1 MKIASWNVNGIRAR
15 TEHVVS
21 WLEATQPDVLAIQ
34 ESKVVDDLFPYDE
47 YSKLGYYPFVYGQ
60 KAYNGVAL
68 LSKKEPINPTTGIS
82 GFKDPQTRVVSATY
96 DGITVID
103 IYVPNGQSVGSDK
116 FVYKLEWLDHLT
128 RYIENSLEENE
139 NLIVLGDFNIA
150 PEDRDVYDPE
160 AWKDKVLCSQKE
172 REALEKLFSL
182 GLVDSFRLFEQ
193 QDASYSWW
201 DYRAAAYR
209 RKMGLR
215 IDLILLSTP
224 LAKHC
229 ASSTIDESPRSWEKP
244 SDHTPV
250 IVEIDID

>member
-21 WLEATQPDVLAIQ
+21 WLRTAQPDVLAIQ
-34 ESKVVDDLFPYDE
+34 ESKVVDDLFPCDE
-47 YSKLGYYPFVYGQ
+47 YSKLGYHPLVYGQ

-68 LSKKEPINPTTGIS
+68 LSKKEPINPTTGIP
-82 GFKDPQTRVVSATY
+82 GFEDPQTRVVTATY
-96 DGITVID
+96 NDITVID

-128 RYIENSLEENE
+128 RYIKKSLKENE
-139 NLIVLGDFNIA
+139 HLVVLGDFNIA
-150 PEDRDVYDPE
+150 PEDQDVYDPE
-160 AWKDKVLCSQKE
+160 VWRDKVLCSKE
-172 REALEKLFSL
+172 ERGALEKLLAL
-182 GLVDSFRLFEQ
+182 GLVDSFRLFKQ
-193 QDASYSWW
+193 QEALYSWW
-201 DYRAAAYR
+201 DYRATAYR

-215 IDLILLSTP
+215 IDLILLSSS

-229 ASSTIDESPRSWEKP
+229 VSSTIDESPRGWEKP

-250 IVEIDID
+250 IIEVDMG

>member
-15 TEHVVS
+15 TEHVVN
-21 WLEATQPDVLAIQ
+21 WLKTTQPDVLAIQ

-47 YSKLGYYPFVYGQ
+47 YLKLGYYPLVYGQ

-68 LSKKEPINPTTGIS
+68 LSKKEPINPSTGIS
-82 GFKDPQTRVVSATY
+82 GYKDPQTRVVSAIY
-96 DGITVID
+96 ESITVMD

-128 RYIENSLEENE
+128 GYIEKSLKENE

-160 AWKDKVLCSQKE
+160 AWKDKVLCSKQE
-172 REALEKLFSL
+172 RGALEKLVDL
-182 GLVDSFRLFEQ
+182 GLVDSFRLFKQ

-224 LAKHC
+224 VAERC
-229 ASSTIDESPRSWEKP
+229 TSSTIDESPRGWEKP

-250 IVEIDID
+250 VVEIDIG

>member
-68 LSKKEPINPTTGIS
+68 LSKKKPINPTTGIHS
-82 GFKDPQTRVVSATY
+82 FEDPQTRVISATY
-96 DGITVID
+96 NGITVID
-103 IYVPNGQSVGSDK
+103 VYVPNGQSVGSEK

-128 RYIENSLEENE
+128 RYIEKSLKENK
-139 NLIVLGDFNIA
+139 NLVVLGDFNIA

-160 AWKDKVLCSQKE
+160 VWKDKVLCSKQE
-172 REALEKLFSL
+172 HEALEKLLSL

>member
-15 TEHVVS
+15 TEHVVN
-21 WLEATQPDVLAIQ
+21 WLKTTQPDVLAIQ

-47 YSKLGYYPFVYGQ
+47 YLKLGYYPLVYGQ

-68 LSKKEPINPTTGIS
+68 LSKKEPINPSTGIS
-82 GFKDPQTRVVSATY
+82 GYKDPQTRVVSATY
-96 DGITVID
+96 EGITVMD
-103 IYVPNGQSVGSDK
+103 IYVPNGQSIGSDK

-128 RYIENSLEENE
+128 GYIEKSLKENE

-160 AWKDKVLCSQKE
+160 AWKDKVLCSKQE
-172 REALEKLFSL
+172 RGALEKLVDL
-182 GLVDSFRLFEQ
+182 GLADSFRLFKQ

-224 LAKHC
+224 VAERC
-229 ASSTIDESPRSWEKP
+229 TSSTIDESPRGWEKP

-250 IVEIDID
+250 VVEIDID

>member
-15 TEHVVS
+15 TEHVVN
-21 WLEATQPDVLAIQ
+21 WLETTQPDVLAIQ
-34 ESKVVDDLFPYDE
+34 ESKVVDDLFPYDK
-47 YSKLGYYPFVYGQ
+47 YSELGYHPLVYGQ

-160 AWKDKVLCSQKE
+160 VWKDKDLCSKQE
-172 REALEKLFSL
+172 RGALEKLFGL

>member
-15 TEHVVS
+15 TEHVVN
-21 WLEATQPDVLAIQ
+21 WLKTTQPDVLAIQ

-47 YSKLGYYPFVYGQ
+47 YLKLGYYPLVYGQ

-68 LSKKEPINPTTGIS
+68 LSKKEPINPSTGIS
-82 GFKDPQTRVVSATY
+82 GYKDPQTRVVSAIY
-96 DGITVID
+96 ESITVMD

-128 RYIENSLEENE
+128 GYIEKSLKENE

-160 AWKDKVLCSQKE
+160 AWKDKVLCSKQE
-172 REALEKLFSL
+172 RGALEKLVDL
-182 GLVDSFRLFEQ
+182 GLVDSFRLFKQ

-224 LAKHC
+224 VAERC
-229 ASSTIDESPRSWEKP
+229 TSSTIDESPRGWEKP

-250 IVEIDID
+250 VVEIDID

>member
-15 TEHVVS
+15 TEHVVN
-21 WLEATQPDVLAIQ
+21 WLETIQPDVLAIQ

-47 YSKLGYYPFVYGQ
+47 YSKLGSYPHIYGQ

-68 LSKKEPINPTTGIS
+68 LSKKKPINPTTGKS
-82 GFKDPQTRVVSATY
+82 DYKDPQTRVVSATY
-96 DGITVID
+96 DDITVID

-128 RYIENSLEENE
+128 RYIKKSLKENE
-139 NLIVLGDFNIA
+139 NLVVLGDFNIA

-160 AWKDKVLCSQKE
+160 AWKDKVLCSKE
-172 REALEKLFSL
+172 ERGALEKIFDL
-182 GLVDSFRLFEQ
+182 GLVDSFRLFKQ
-193 QDASYSWW
+193 QEAQYSWW

-215 IDLILLSTP
+215 IDLILLSSP

-229 ASSTIDESPRSWEKP
+229 VSSAIDESPRGWEKP

-250 IVEIDID
+250 VIEIDIG

>member
-68 LSKKEPINPTTGIS
+68 LSKKKPINPTTGIHS
-82 GFKDPQTRVVSATY
+82 FEDPQTRVISATY
-96 DGITVID
+96 NGITVID
-103 IYVPNGQSVGSDK
+103 VYVPNGQSVGSEK

-128 RYIENSLEENE
+128 RYIEKSLKENK
-139 NLIVLGDFNIA
+139 NLVVLGDFNIA

-215 IDLILLSTP
+215 IDLILLSAP

-250 IVEIDID
+250 IVEIDIG

>member
-1 MKIASWNVNGIRAR
+1 M
-15 TEHVVS
+15 
-21 WLEATQPDVLAIQ
+21 
-34 ESKVVDDLFPYDE
+34 
-47 YSKLGYYPFVYGQ
+47 
-60 KAYNGVAL
+60 

-82 GFKDPQTRVVSATY
+82 SFKDPQTRVVSATY

-103 IYVPNGQSVGSDK
+103 VYVPNGQSVGSDK

-128 RYIENSLEENE
+128 RYIEKSLKENE

-160 AWKDKVLCSQKE
+160 DWKDKILCSKQE
-172 REALEKLFSL
+172 RGALEKLFAL
-182 GLVDSFRLFEQ
+182 GLVDSFRLFKQ

-224 LAKHC
+224 LAKRC
-229 ASSTIDESPRSWEKP
+229 ASSTIDESPRGWLKP

-250 IVEIDID
+250 IVEVDMG

>member
-68 LSKKEPINPTTGIS
+68 LSKKKPINPTTGIHS
-82 GFKDPQTRVVSATY
+82 FEDPQTRVISATY
-96 DGITVID
+96 NGITVID
-103 IYVPNGQSVGSDK
+103 VYVPNGQSVGSDK

-128 RYIENSLEENE
+128 RYIEKSLEENE

-160 AWKDKVLCSQKE
+160 GWKDKILCSKQE
-172 REALEKLFSL
+172 RGALEKLFTL
-182 GLVDSFRLFEQ
+182 GLVDSFRLFKQ

-224 LAKHC
+224 LAKRC
-229 ASSTIDESPRSWEKP
+229 ASSTIDESPRGWLKP

-250 IVEIDID
+250 IVDVDMG

>member
-15 TEHVVS
+15 TEQVVN
-21 WLEATQPDVLAIQ
+21 WLGTTQPDVLAIQ

-47 YSKLGYYPFVYGQ
+47 YSKLGYYPHVYGQ

-82 GFKDPQTRVVSATY
+82 GFEDPQTRVVSATY
-96 DGITVID
+96 DGITVLD

-128 RYIENSLEENE
+128 RYIEKSLKEHE
-139 NLIVLGDFNIA
+139 NLVVLGDFNIA

-160 AWKDKVLCSQKE
+160 AWKDKILCSKE
-172 REALEKLFSL
+172 ERGALEKLLAL
-182 GLVDSFRLFEQ
+182 GLVDSFRLFKQ
-193 QDASYSWW
+193 QEASYSWW

-224 LAKHC
+224 LAKRC
-229 ASSTIDESPRSWEKP
+229 ASSTIDESPRGWLKP

-250 IVEIDID
+250 IVEVDMG

>member
-15 TEHVVS
+15 TEHVVN

-47 YSKLGYYPFVYGQ
+47 YLKLGYHPFVYGQ

-160 AWKDKVLCSQKE
+160 VWKDKVLCSKQE
-172 REALEKLFSL
+172 RGALEKLFAL

>member
-68 LSKKEPINPTTGIS
+68 LSKKKPINPTTGIHS
-82 GFKDPQTRVVSATY
+82 FEDPQTRVISATY
-96 DGITVID
+96 NGITVID
-103 IYVPNGQSVGSDK
+103 VYVPNGQSVGSEK

-128 RYIENSLEENE
+128 RYIEKSLKENK
-139 NLIVLGDFNIA
+139 NLVVLGDFNIA

-160 AWKDKVLCSQKE
+160 VWKDKVLCSKQE

-229 ASSTIDESPRSWEKP
+229 ASSTIDESPRGWEKP

-250 IVEIDID
+250 IVEIDIG

>member
-15 TEHVVS
+15 TEHVVN
-21 WLEATQPDVLAIQ
+21 WLGTAQPDVLAIQ

-68 LSKKEPINPTTGIS
+68 LSKKEPINPSTGIS
-82 GFKDPQTRVVSATY
+82 GYKDPQTRVVSATY
-96 DGITVID
+96 EGITVMD

-128 RYIENSLEENE
+128 GYIEKSLKENE

-160 AWKDKVLCSQKE
+160 TWKDKVLCSKQE
-172 REALEKLFSL
+172 RGALEKLVDL
-182 GLVDSFRLFEQ
+182 GLVDSFRLFKQ

-224 LAKHC
+224 VAKRC
-229 ASSTIDESPRSWEKP
+229 TSSTIDESPRGWEKP

-250 IVEIDID
+250 VVEIDMG

>member
-1 MKIASWNVNGIRAR
+1 M
-15 TEHVVS
+15 
-21 WLEATQPDVLAIQ
+21 
-34 ESKVVDDLFPYDE
+34 
-47 YSKLGYYPFVYGQ
+47 
-60 KAYNGVAL
+60 
-68 LSKKEPINPTTGIS
+68 
-82 GFKDPQTRVVSATY
+82 
-96 DGITVID
+96 D

-128 RYIENSLEENE
+128 GYIEKSLKENE

-160 AWKDKVLCSQKE
+160 AWKDKVLCSKQE
-172 REALEKLFSL
+172 RGALEKLIDL
-182 GLVDSFRLFEQ
+182 GLVDSFRLFKQ

-224 LAKHC
+224 VAERC
-229 ASSTIDESPRSWEKP
+229 TSSTIDESPRGWEKP

-250 IVEIDID
+250 IIEIDMG

>member
-1 MKIASWNVNGIRAR
+1 
-15 TEHVVS
+15 
-21 WLEATQPDVLAIQ
+21 
-34 ESKVVDDLFPYDE
+34 
-47 YSKLGYYPFVYGQ
+47 
-60 KAYNGVAL
+60 L
-68 LSKKEPINPTTGIS
+68 LSKKKPINPTTGIHS
-82 GFKDPQTRVVSATY
+82 FEDPQTRVISATY
-96 DGITVID
+96 NGITVID
-103 IYVPNGQSVGSDK
+103 VYVPNGQSVGSEK

-128 RYIENSLEENE
+128 RYIEKSLKENK
-139 NLIVLGDFNIA
+139 NLVVLGDFNIA
-150 PEDRDVYDPE
+150 PEDRDIYDPE
-160 AWKDKVLCSQKE
+160 VWKDKVLCSKQE
-172 REALEKLFSL
+172 RGALEKLFAL